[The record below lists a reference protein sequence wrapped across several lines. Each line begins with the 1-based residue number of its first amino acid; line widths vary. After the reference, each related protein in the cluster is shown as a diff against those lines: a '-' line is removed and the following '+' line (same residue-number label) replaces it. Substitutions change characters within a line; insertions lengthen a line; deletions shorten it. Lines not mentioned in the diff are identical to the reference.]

1 MMPSLS
7 GRPGWH
13 PRLVFVLELEEPG
26 RVILDA
32 DSYEDELRLRRWLR
46 RSTAFRNLPAL
57 LERLLDD
64 LDELD
69 RMAA

>member
-1 MMPSLS
+1 
-7 GRPGWH
+7 
-13 PRLVFVLELEEPG
+13 VLELEEPG